1 MSQCVRNGRVDETL
15 VKDNDTVRIDI
26 NAPSAIF
33 VFGEEQ
39 ITLNEASS
47 EILETVVV
55 TG

>member
-1 MSQCVRNGRVDETL
+1 MGQGVWNSRIDKTL

-39 ITLNEASS
+39 ISLNEASR